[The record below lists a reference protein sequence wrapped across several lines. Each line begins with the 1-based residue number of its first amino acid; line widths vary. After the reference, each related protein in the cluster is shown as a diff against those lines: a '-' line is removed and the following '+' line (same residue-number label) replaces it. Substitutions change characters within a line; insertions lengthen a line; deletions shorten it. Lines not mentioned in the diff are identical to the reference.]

1 MRDLLRVPPGVEA
14 RVLVECDGVLG
25 PGLVVSDEVDGDVFP
40 VVVMAVV
47 HAEGITAPLVTVP
60 EVPGQLE
67 EVPTADHSV
76 VDRSLGVEV
85 GTEPIV
91 GVSGLCWVAVLLG

>member
-25 PGLVVSDEVDGDVFP
+25 PGRVVPDEVDGDVFP

-47 HAEGITAPLVTVP
+47 HSQGVTASLAAVP

-67 EVPTADHSV
+67 EVPTANHLV
-76 VDRSLGVEV
+76 VDWSLW
-85 GTEPIV
+85 TEPCTPTVV
-91 GVSGLCWVAVLLG
+91 GVGGLVRVTVLLR